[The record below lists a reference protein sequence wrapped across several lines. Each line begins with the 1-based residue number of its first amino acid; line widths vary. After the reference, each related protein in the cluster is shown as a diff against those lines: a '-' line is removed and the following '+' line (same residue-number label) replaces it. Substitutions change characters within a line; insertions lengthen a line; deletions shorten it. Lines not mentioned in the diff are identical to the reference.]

1 MPDAA
6 NTNEAIIRAY
16 IEAVFNG
23 HDLSHLETWLADD
36 LVSIWMGQTTLR
48 GLPAWRE
55 GMQGFFTAFPDIT
68 YTLDDIF
75 FTGDRGVWRGHWHGT
90 QRGAWAGIAPSG
102 KTATWTAV
110 IIGRMQDG
118 KLVEDWVE
126 YDRLGLFRQLGAI
139 PLGG

>member
-1 MPDAA
+1 VPDTDNA
-6 NTNEAIIRAY
+6 NEAIIRAY

-23 HDLSHLETWLADD
+23 HDLSNLETWLADD
-36 LVSIWMGQTTLR
+36 LVSVWMGQTTLR
-48 GLPAWRE
+48 GLAAWRE
-55 GMQGFFTAFPDIT
+55 GMQGFFDAFPDIT

-75 FTGDRGVWRGHWHGT
+75 FSGDRGVWRGHWHGT

-110 IIGRMQDG
+110 IIGRMQEG

-139 PLGG
+139 PLGD